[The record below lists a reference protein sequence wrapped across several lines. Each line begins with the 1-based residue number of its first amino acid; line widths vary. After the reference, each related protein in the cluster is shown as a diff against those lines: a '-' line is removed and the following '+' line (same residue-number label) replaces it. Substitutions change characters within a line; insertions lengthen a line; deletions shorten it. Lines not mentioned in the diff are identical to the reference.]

1 MVEIQ
6 TYKRGFKRKTIV
18 QTIEN
23 KMNAWI
29 KTLPESMR
37 EKVKNDY
44 IVTGGAIASML
55 LGDLPNDYD
64 IYFQTAEIAKDVAQ
78 HYLDTLSQRDQT
90 SNDRVSR
97 IEAVNDGDQSVTIMI
112 KSAGVLEENTDVSNY
127 QYFENQDPKQVA
139 EYFKQWQLNKPKRD
153 GEAETFKPAFIS
165 SNAITLHDG
174 IQLIMRFCGD
184 SAEIHKNFDYIH
196 CTNWYTNNS
205 GLNLNQEAL
214 EAILARELKY
224 TGSRYPVC
232 SVFRLRKF
240 IRRGWTITAG
250 EMFKISYDIS
260 KLDLDDY
267 NTLRDQLVGVDA
279 AYFNEILHI
288 LSKHEGTLDR
298 TYLFEIINR
307 VFEEGDE

>member
-1 MVEIQ
+1 VVEIQ
-6 TYKRGFKRKTIV
+6 THKRGFKRKTIV

-23 KMNAWI
+23 KMTAWI

-37 EKVKNDY
+37 EQVKNDY

-64 IYFQTAEIAKDVAQ
+64 IYFQTAEVARQVAQ
-78 HYLDTLSQRDQT
+78 HYLDTLAARTND
-90 SNDRVSR
+90 NDRVSK

-112 KSAGVLEENTDVSNY
+112 KSAGVLEENTDINNY
-127 QYFENQDPKQVA
+127 QYFENQNPKQVA
-139 EYFKQWQLNKPKRD
+139 EYFKQWTLNKPKRD
-153 GEAETFKPAFIS
+153 GEQETFKPAFIS

-174 IQLIMRFCGD
+174 IQLIMRFCGNP
-184 SAEIHKNFDYIH
+184 AEIHKNFDYVH
-196 CTNWYTNNS
+196 CTNWYTNKE
-205 GLNLNQEAL
+205 GLNLNQAAL

-224 TGSRYPVC
+224 VGSLYPVA
-232 SVFRLRKF
+232 SIFRLRKF

-260 KLDLDDY
+260 QLDLEDY

-279 AYFNEILHI
+279 AYFNEVLYI
-288 LSKHEGTLDR
+288 LSKKEATLDR

>member
-6 TYKRGFKRKTIV
+6 IHKHGFKRKTIV
-18 QTIEN
+18 QTIEA
-23 KMNAWI
+23 KMEAWV

-37 EKVKNDY
+37 DAVKDDY

-64 IYFQTAEIAKDVAQ
+64 IYFKSSEIARQVSQ
-78 HYLDTLSQRDQT
+78 HYLDTLSQRDQMD
-90 SNDRVSR
+90 NDRVSR
-97 IEAVNDGDQSVTIMI
+97 IEAVAESDRVTIMI
-112 KSAGVLEENTDVSNY
+112 KSAGVLEENTNINNY
-127 QYFENQDPKQVA
+127 QYFENQDPKEVA

-174 IQLIMRFCGD
+174 IQLIMRFCGFPD
-184 SAEIHKNFDYIH
+184 QIHHNFDYVH
-196 CTNWYTNNS
+196 CTNWYTHKD
-205 GLNLNQEAL
+205 GLCLNQEAL

-224 TGSRYPVC
+224 VGSRYPVC
-232 SVFRLRKF
+232 SIFRMRKF
-240 IRRGWTITAG
+240 IQRGWTITAG
-250 EMFKISYDIS
+250 EMFKMSYDVS

-279 AYFNEILHI
+279 AYFGEILSI
-288 LSKHEGTLDR
+288 LRKHEGNLDR

-307 VFEEGDE
+307 VFDESE

>member
-6 TYKRGFKRKTIV
+6 IHKHGFKRKTII
-18 QTIEN
+18 QNIEA
-23 KMNAWI
+23 KMQAWI

-37 EKVKNDY
+37 ESVKNDY

-64 IYFQTAEIAKDVAQ
+64 LYFKTPEMGQIVAQ
-78 HYLDTLSQRDQT
+78 HYLDTLAQRDQT
-90 SNDRVSR
+90 DNDRVSR
-97 IEAVNDGDQSVTIMI
+97 IEAVAESDRVIIMI
-112 KSAGVLEENTDVSNY
+112 KSAGVLEENTNINNY
-127 QYFENQDPKQVA
+127 QYFENQDPKEVA

-184 SAEIHKNFDYIH
+184 SNKIHDNFDYVH
-196 CTNWYTNNS
+196 CTNWYTHKD
-205 GLNLNQEAL
+205 GLNLNQPAL

-224 TGSRYPVC
+224 VGSKYPVC
-232 SVFRLRKF
+232 SIFRMRKF
-240 IRRGWTITAG
+240 IQRGWTITAG
-250 EMFKISYDIS
+250 EMFKMAYDVS

-267 NTLRDQLVGVDA
+267 DTLRDQLVGVDA
-279 AYFNEILHI
+279 AYFGEILSI
-288 LSKHEGTLDR
+288 LRKHEGNLDR

-307 VFEEGDE
+307 VFDESE